1 MRREERRG
9 EEERGATHEVQSSFD
24 FSSVFNFAGL
34 PPTPTPMAAA
44 MPASPPPPFPA
55 PVLRRFA
62 AGNGAAAAA
71 ATGDSAAGFGGFD
84 PDVVGVDDPGP
95 KRASRDA
102 VVGSVGFVAVE
113 GAGAEGG
120 GGGTEVVAEEEEE
133 AVFAGG
139 WRAK

>member
-1 MRREERRG
+1 MK
-9 EEERGATHEVQSSFD
+9 TYEVQSSFD
-24 FSSVFNFAGL
+24 FSSVLSFAGF
-34 PPTPTPMAAA
+34 PPTPMAAA
-44 MPASPPPPFPA
+44 IPASPPPPFPA

-71 ATGDSAAGFGGFD
+71 ATGGSAAGFGGFD
-84 PDVVGVDDPGP
+84 PADVDVDVDGSESGP

-113 GAGAEGG
+113 DAGAEEGG
-120 GGGTEVVAEEEEE
+120 GAEVLAEEEGE
-133 AVFAGG
+133 AGFAGG